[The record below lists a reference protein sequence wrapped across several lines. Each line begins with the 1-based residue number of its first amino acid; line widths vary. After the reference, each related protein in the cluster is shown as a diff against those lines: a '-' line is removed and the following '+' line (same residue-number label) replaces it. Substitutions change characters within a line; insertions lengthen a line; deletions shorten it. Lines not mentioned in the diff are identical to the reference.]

1 MRKFFLL
8 VLIPIIVIAQY
19 EDAGIRGKYFSK
31 KDFTETVIPKFEI
44 SKDTLPSP
52 ILENNPELIDLY
64 WKTWQLAFDHYK
76 NPPKGSP
83 FVSAYIDEAF
93 APNIFQWDT
102 FFMLMFARYA
112 NHIFPAIQSLDNFYC
127 RQYENGYICREIVEA
142 NGEDFVYE
150 GREHTVNPPLFSW
163 AEMESFRITG
173 DKSRFEIVLPVLEK
187 YAEWLEQY
195 RKKENT
201 KHDLYWQTGLGSGM
215 DNTPRSG
222 SGWVDMS
229 AQMVMMY
236 NDMAE
241 MCKQIVSE
249 PRQDL
254 VISLGYVLGL
264 IHKSKLYK
272 EKADN
277 ISLLINKF
285 MWNEA
290 DGFYYDVDDEGN
302 QVKCKT
308 VASFWPMLAG
318 VADKD
323 KADKLLQNLKDPH
336 IFWRKIPFP
345 SLSVDD
351 KHFKA
356 EGEYW
361 LGSVWAPTNVMII
374 KGLDKFG
381 VNNDWAYKFNE
392 FATLA
397 TEEYLNGIYQVYKKT
412 GTIWENY
419 SSEAFTRGSWS
430 RHDFVGWSGC
440 GPIQLLIEN
449 IIGLRPNGVDNSLTW
464 HLTRIDKHGIE
475 NLKFGNVTV
484 SLIAEKR
491 EKVISPIIINIK
503 CDNDF
508 ELNVEH
514 GNNNYKVFKLS
525 KGEHTL
531 TIE

>member
-1 MRKFFLL
+1 MKKLITILIFFSSLTFS
-8 VLIPIIVIAQY
+8 QY
-19 EDAGIRGKYFSK
+19 EDTGIRGKYFSK
-31 KDFTETVIPKFEI
+31 KNFTETVIPTFET
-44 SKDTLPSP
+44 SKDKLPSP
-52 ILENNPELIDLY
+52 ILENNPELIELY

-76 NPPKGSP
+76 NPPQGSP

-142 NGEDFVYE
+142 TGNDFVYG

-163 AEMESFRITG
+163 AEMENFKITG
-173 DKSRFEIVLPVLEK
+173 DRSRFKIVLPVLEK
-187 YAEWLEQY
+187 YAEWLEVY

-201 KHDLYWQTGLGSGM
+201 RHNLYWQTGLGSGM

-236 NDMAE
+236 NDMSE
-241 MCKQIVSE
+241 MCNQILLDPKLE
-249 PRQDL
+249 PE
-254 VISLGYVLGL
+254 L
-264 IHKSKLYK
+264 ILELTNKSKLFK
-272 EKADN
+272 DKADK
-277 ISLLINKF
+277 ISSLINKF
-285 MWNEA
+285 MWNEE
-290 DGFYYDVDDEGN
+290 DGLYYDVDDEGN
-302 QVKCKT
+302 QIKCKT

-318 VADKD
+318 VADKNQ
-323 KADKLLQNLKDPH
+323 ADRLLQNLKDTH
-336 IFWRKIPFP
+336 TFWRKIPFP
-345 SLSVDD
+345 SLSIDD

-381 VNNDWAYKFNE
+381 VGDDLSYKFNE

-419 SSEAFTRGSWS
+419 SSEAFVRGSWS
-430 RHDFVGWSGC
+430 RSDFVGWSGC

-449 IIGLRPNGVDNSLTW
+449 IIGLRPNGVNNSLTW
-464 HLTRIDKHGIE
+464 HLTRIEKHGIE

-491 EKVISPIIINIK
+491 EKVISSINIK
-503 CDNDF
+503 VVCDNDF

-514 GNNNYKVFKLS
+514 GNNNYKRFKIT

>member
-1 MRKFFLL
+1 MKKFFLFL
-8 VLIPIIVIAQY
+8 LIPIIVFAQY
-19 EDAGIRGKYFSK
+19 EDTGIRGKYFSK
-31 KDFTETVIPKFEI
+31 NNFTESVIPTFET
-44 SKDTLPSP
+44 SKDKLASP
-52 ILENNPELIDLY
+52 ILENNPELIELY
-64 WKTWQLAFDHYK
+64 WETWQLAFDHYK
-76 NPPKGSP
+76 NPPQGSP

-102 FFMLMFARYA
+102 FFMIMFARYA
-112 NHIFPAIQSLDNFYC
+112 DHIFPAIQSLDNFYC

-142 NGEDFVYE
+142 TGEDFVFE

-163 AEMESFRITG
+163 AEMENFKITG
-173 DKSRFEIVLPVLEK
+173 DKSRFKIVLPALEK
-187 YAEWLEQY
+187 YAGWLEVY
-195 RKKENT
+195 RKKANT
-201 KHDLYWQTGLGSGM
+201 KHNLYWQTGLGSGM

-222 SGWVDMS
+222 TGWVDMS

-236 NDMAE
+236 NDLSK
-241 MCKQIVSE
+241 MCDELNDS
-249 PRQDL
+249 
-254 VISLGYVLGL
+254 Y
-264 IHKSKLYK
+264 KSKLFK
-272 EKADN
+272 DKADK
-277 ISLLINKF
+277 ISVLINKF
-285 MWNEA
+285 MWNEE
-290 DGFYYDVDDEGN
+290 DGLYYDVDDEGN

-308 VASFWPMLAG
+308 VACFWPMLAG
-318 VADKD
+318 VTDKNQ
-323 KADKLLQNLKDPH
+323 ADKLLQNLKDPNT
-336 IFWRKIPFP
+336 FWRKIPFP

-351 KHFKA
+351 KQFKA

-397 TEEYLNGIYQVYKKT
+397 TEEYLNGIYKVYKKT

-419 SSEAFTRGSWS
+419 SSEAFARGSSS
-430 RHDFVGWSGC
+430 RADFVGWSGC

-449 IIGLRPNGVDNSLTW
+449 IIGLRPDGVNNSLTW

-475 NLKFGNVTV
+475 NLKFGNVNV
-484 SLIAEKR
+484 SVIAEKR
-491 EKVISPIIINIK
+491 EKVFSPISIK
-503 CDNDF
+503 VICDNDF

-514 GNNNYKVFKLS
+514 GNNNYKSFKIT
-525 KGEHTL
+525 KGTHTI